1 MKKLFAILG
10 VAMLVASCGTAER
23 QFYFDS
29 VENRTYNDPNAEFDT
44 LSYAVG
50 MNMGLGMVFHPAGNI
65 FDINLIAEKFNEE
78 ISKSV
83 VDDEFLK
90 ENYNY
95 LTKFYK
101 EKLNQYIMAKRFAG
115 KDANTAFLPS
125 LFDNGEFTVEKVSMS
140 YGYDMANHVR
150 KGCYPLNIHW
160 FMKALEDAKTIEE
173 QSAVDD
179 FMAISTMDFRRTM
192 SNYVNAAY
200 PAYMAQRSA
209 DWLEMVAQQKDVNA
223 MTVDGQTLYYR
234 VDVAGNGVKP
244 RSLKD
249 TVSFSYDVYTQRG
262 ELVESLGERVTKL
275 REALDAAIA
284 DTTMNK
290 DLNARRIETLQKQL
304 EQNENLSVVLE
315 RAMIKGSQYG
325 MQKVGEGG
333 EITLWIPASLAYGD
347 KGNKL
352 VTPNEGIV
360 MCIHL
365 KKVAFGPTEEEIE
378 AQKALKK
385 GVPMN
390 PNGMPQI
397 TPSTKLK
404 PLHKSDESGKGVPTR
419 MSVVKTP
426 KSETE
431 K

>member
-1 MKKLFAILG
+1 
-10 VAMLVASCGTAER
+10 
-23 QFYFDS
+23 
-29 VENRTYNDPNAEFDT
+29 
-44 LSYAVG
+44 
-50 MNMGLGMVFHPAGNI
+50 
-65 FDINLIAEKFNEE
+65 
-78 ISKSV
+78 
-83 VDDEFLK
+83 
-90 ENYNY
+90 
-95 LTKFYK
+95 
-101 EKLNQYIMAKRFAG
+101 
-115 KDANTAFLPS
+115 
-125 LFDNGEFTVEKVSMS
+125 
-140 YGYDMANHVR
+140 
-150 KGCYPLNIHW
+150 
-160 FMKALEDAKTIEE
+160 
-173 QSAVDD
+173 
-179 FMAISTMDFRRTM
+179 
-192 SNYVNAAY
+192 
-200 PAYMAQRSA
+200 
-209 DWLEMVAQQKDVNA
+209 
-223 MTVDGQTLYYR
+223 
-234 VDVAGNGVKP
+234 
-244 RSLKD
+244 
-249 TVSFSYDVYTQRG
+249 
-262 ELVESLGERVTKL
+262 
-275 REALDAAIA
+275 
-284 DTTMNK
+284 MNK

-419 MSVVKTP
+419 MPVVKSVM
-426 KSETE
+426 SETD